1 MRGARHGASP
11 HDAAGA
17 IGLYSTL
24 SRRVLDRRREIGVR
38 MALGA
43 RPAQVR
49 RLFLAEGLR
58 MGLGGIALGI
68 PLALLLGR
76 AARSL
81 LFGISPADPATL
93 GAVVLAVGTLTVLGT
108 YLPSVRASR
117 VDPITVL
124 RSE

>member
-1 MRGARHGASP
+1 
-11 HDAAGA
+11 
-17 IGLYSTL
+17 
-24 SRRVLDRRREIGVR
+24 
-38 MALGA
+38 
-43 RPAQVR
+43 
-49 RLFLAEGLR
+49 